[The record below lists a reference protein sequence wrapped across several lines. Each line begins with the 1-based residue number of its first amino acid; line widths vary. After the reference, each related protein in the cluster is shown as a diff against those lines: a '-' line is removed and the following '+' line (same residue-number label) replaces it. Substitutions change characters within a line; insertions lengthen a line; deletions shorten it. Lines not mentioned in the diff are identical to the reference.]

1 VTVTEKQAKRLR
13 RGDVEER
20 PKDFWTLLW
29 VGVLLA
35 AGFWVLEAAIHA
47 FFFYEGT
54 FLQELVPRDTHELYM
69 RLLVCA
75 LLAAFGMYAQSAVN
89 RIRKTD
95 RERLA
100 LQKKL
105 ERKLTHVLSDYVH
118 ICPNCKNIRGE
129 GGHWDP
135 IETYIHEEP
144 NIDLSH
150 SLCPECMARLYP
162 RE

>member
-1 VTVTEKQAKRLR
+1 MTAPVDDDERGPT
-13 RGDVEER
+13 GDVANAWEESGTVFR
-20 PKDFWTLLW
+20 
-29 VGVLLA
+29 VGVFLA
-35 AGFWVLEAAIHA
+35 VGFWILEAGIHA
-47 FFFYEGT
+47 FFFYEGS
-54 FLQELVPRDTHELYM
+54 FWEELVPRDTHEFWM

-75 LLAAFGMYAQSAVN
+75 LLAALGMYAQSAVN

-105 ERKLTHVLSDYVH
+105 EGKLTHLLSDYVH
-118 ICPNCKNIRGE
+118 ICPSCKNIRAEDGTWE
-129 GGHWDP
+129 P

-144 NIDLSH
+144 GIDLTH
-150 SLCPECMARLYP
+150 GICPECMARLYP

>member
-1 VTVTEKQAKRLR
+1 MTALENEAKRPR
-13 RGDVEER
+13 TGDVEEASAEFR
-20 PKDFWTLLW
+20 TVFW
-29 VGVLLA
+29 VGVFLA
-35 AGFWVLEAAIHA
+35 VGFWILEAAIHA
-47 FFFYEGT
+47 FFFYEGS
-54 FLQELVPRDTHELYM
+54 FWQELVPRDTHELYM

-105 ERKLTHVLSDYVH
+105 EGKLTHLLSDYVH
-118 ICPNCKNIRGE
+118 ICPRCKNIRAEDGSWE
-129 GGHWDP
+129 P

-144 NIDLSH
+144 GIDLTH
-150 SLCPECMARLYP
+150 GICPECMARLYP